1 VRGLTDKVA
10 IVTGGGQGIGRALSL
25 RLAQEGCKVAIF
37 DLKLEAG
44 KETERLAGDAVVKT
58 YEVDVGDYG
67 AVKSAVESV
76 ESELGPI
83 WALVNNA
90 GWDRPTPFLATDQ
103 ALWDKIIRINLYGP
117 LNTHH
122 VVAPLMAGRR
132 AGRIINIASDAA
144 RVGTSNEAVYSA
156 CKGGLISFTKSIA
169 RELASKGVLLN
180 AVCPGPTNTPMMAA
194 VLGEGEQAVK
204 WKDAMVRG
212 IPLKRMGEPEDYAGI
227 VAFLA
232 EVARPSQIGINPFLR
247 GFFFTGM
254 RAHLV
259 EDVLDVGPAQP
270 QVSAPIDAGATRI
283 FSLAEMQ
290 APQAPVPQSRRGG
303 TRKVPQWV
311 FLPHLFSKILL
322 ADKSALEASRSSV
335 RTSYLKRTL
344 LAVSCAI
351 VLIFLA
357 GELVLSRIAY
367 HLKLR
372 DHPY

>member
-1 VRGLTDKVA
+1 MRGLKDKVA

-37 DLKLEAG
+37 DLKPEAG
-44 KETERLAGDAVVKT
+44 AETAKLAGVGTTIKT
-58 YEVDVGDYG
+58 YELDVGDYA
-67 AVKSAVESV
+67 AVKDAVGKV
-76 ESELGPI
+76 EAELGPI

-90 GWDRPTPFLATDQ
+90 GWDKPMPFLATDQ
-103 ALWDKIIRINLYGP
+103 ALWDKIIRINMLGP

-122 VVAPLMAGRR
+122 VVAPLMVERR

-156 CKGGLISFTKSIA
+156 CKGGLISFTKSVA

-232 EVARPSQIGINPFLR
+232 S
-247 GFFFTGM
+247 
-254 RAHLV
+254 
-259 EDVLDVGPAQP
+259 D
-270 QVSAPIDAGATRI
+270 DAGFMTGQTISVA
-283 FSLAEMQ
+283 
-290 APQAPVPQSRRGG
+290 GG
-303 TRKVPQWV
+303 MNM
-311 FLPHLFSKILL
+311 I
-322 ADKSALEASRSSV
+322 
-335 RTSYLKRTL
+335 
-344 LAVSCAI
+344 
-351 VLIFLA
+351 
-357 GELVLSRIAY
+357 
-367 HLKLR
+367 
-372 DHPY
+372 